1 MKQLR
6 TSFSL
11 FLYIIIMQFSHSKI
25 IFLTVS
31 LDGDLHDFPFNPY
44 GELEP
49 QAIDLIATRSEFS
62 NMICGNDD
70 SDKNGCFVG
79 MLVGEMLG
87 MMEKRVYELA
97 EISMNIDASDTN
109 NTRLETL
116 YLASNEL
123 NRMLENPTLQ
133 NKEKGTQEVRLDKG
147 QRARRRAAQCHN

>member
-1 MKQLR
+1 
-6 TSFSL
+6 
-11 FLYIIIMQFSHSKI
+11 
-25 IFLTVS
+25 
-31 LDGDLHDFPFNPY
+31 
-44 GELEP
+44 
-49 QAIDLIATRSEFS
+49 
-62 NMICGNDD
+62 MICGNDD